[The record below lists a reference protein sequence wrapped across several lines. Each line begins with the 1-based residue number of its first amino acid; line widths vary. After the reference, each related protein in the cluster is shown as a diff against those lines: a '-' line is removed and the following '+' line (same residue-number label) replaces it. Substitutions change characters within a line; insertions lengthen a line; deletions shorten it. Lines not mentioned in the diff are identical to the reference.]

1 LQEVKLDN
9 KEIRDQAASL
19 RKKKHMESN
28 MALNE
33 TMDGKISNNSKMR
46 VLSVTSGKGGVGKT
60 NFVTNLAY
68 VLSKFGKNVYIFD
81 ADIGLAN
88 IDVLLGL
95 TPEYNLQHVLNGE
108 KSINEIIVN
117 GPGNI
122 KIFPASSGIQELS
135 ELNDEQKIHL
145 LSEFGSLKD
154 EIDFMFI
161 DTGAGISSNVMYFNM
176 AAREKIVVVTP
187 EPTSITDAYAI
198 MKVMSKKYSIDR
210 FKLVANQVKNEA
222 EADELYANLNSV
234 AERFLDVTIDFTGY
248 ICMDNHIVKSVRK
261 QKLVTELY
269 PESPSSLCF
278 VRLAKAILE
287 NPPDDSISGNI
298 EFSWNNLLDVS
309 S

>member
-1 LQEVKLDN
+1 MDK

-19 RKKKHMESN
+19 RKKKHMESD
-28 MALNE
+28 MPLNK
-33 TMDGKISNNSKMR
+33 TMDGKININSKMR

-145 LSEFGSLKD
+145 DKYINKWKGEMKQIDDILIIGLK
-154 EIDFMFI
+154 
-161 DTGAGISSNVMYFNM
+161 IS
-176 AAREKIVVVTP
+176 
-187 EPTSITDAYAI
+187 
-198 MKVMSKKYSIDR
+198 
-210 FKLVANQVKNEA
+210 
-222 EADELYANLNSV
+222 
-234 AERFLDVTIDFTGY
+234 
-248 ICMDNHIVKSVRK
+248 
-261 QKLVTELY
+261 
-269 PESPSSLCF
+269 
-278 VRLAKAILE
+278 
-287 NPPDDSISGNI
+287 
-298 EFSWNNLLDVS
+298 
-309 S
+309 

>member
-1 LQEVKLDN
+1 MDN
-9 KEIRDQAASL
+9 KENRDQAASL
-19 RKKKHMESN
+19 REKKHMESN
-28 MALNE
+28 MPLNK
-33 TMDGKISNNSKMR
+33 TMDGKICNNSKMR

-60 NFVTNLAY
+60 NLVTNLAY

-135 ELNDEQKIHL
+135 ELNDEQKILL
-145 LSEFGSLKD
+145 LSEFGSIKD

-198 MKVMSKKYSIDR
+198 MKVMSTKYSIDR
-210 FKLVANQVKNEA
+210 FKLVANQVKDEV
-222 EADELYANLNSV
+222 EADDLYANLNTV
-234 AERFLDVTIDFTGY
+234 AEKFLDVTIDFAGY
-248 ICMDNHIVKSVRK
+248 ICKDNNIVKSVRK
-261 QKLVTELY
+261 QQLVTELY
-269 PESPSSLCF
+269 PKSPSSLCF
-278 VRLAKAILE
+278 VRIAKSILE
-287 NPPDDSISGNI
+287 SAPQDSISGNI
-298 EFSWNNLLDVS
+298 EFFWDNLLDVRS
-309 S
+309 

>member
-1 LQEVKLDN
+1 MDK
-9 KEIRDQAASL
+9 KEIRDQASSL
-19 RKKKHMESN
+19 RGKKHMEIDRP
-28 MALNE
+28 LNK
-33 TMDGKISNNSKMR
+33 TMDSKININSKMR

-198 MKVMSKKYSIDR
+198 MKVMSKKYSINR
-210 FKLVANQVKNEA
+210 FKLVANQVKNET

-234 AERFLDVTIDFTGY
+234 AERFLDITIDFTGY
-248 ICMDNHIVKSVRK
+248 ICRDNNIVKSVRK
-261 QKLVTELY
+261 QRLVTELY

-278 VRLAKAILE
+278 VSLAKAILE
-287 NPPDDSISGNI
+287 NAPGDSISGNI
-298 EFSWNNLLDVS
+298 EFFWNNLLDVS

>member
-1 LQEVKLDN
+1 MDN
-9 KEIRDQAASL
+9 REITDQASSL
-19 RKKKHMESN
+19 RKKKYGESD
-28 MALNE
+28 MPKNE
-33 TMDGKISNNSKMR
+33 TMNGKINNNSQMR

-95 TPEYNLQHVLNGE
+95 TPEFNLQHVLNGE
-108 KSINEIIVN
+108 KSINEIIVK

-145 LSEFGSLKD
+145 LSEFGSIKD

-176 AAREKIVVVTP
+176 AAREKIVIVTP

-198 MKVMSKKYSIDR
+198 MKVMSTKYSIDR
-210 FKLVANQVKNEA
+210 FKLVANQVKDEA
-222 EADELYANLNSV
+222 EADELYENLNSV
-234 AERFLDVTIDFTGY
+234 AERFLDVTIEFTGY
-248 ICMDNHIVKSVRK
+248 VCKDDNIVKSVRK

-269 PESPSSLCF
+269 PNSSSSLCF
-278 VRLAKAILE
+278 VRLAKAIIE
-287 NPPDDSISGNI
+287 NAPEDSISGNI
-298 EFSWNNLLDVS
+298 EFFWDNLLDARS
-309 S
+309 

>member
-1 LQEVKLDN
+1 MDN
-9 KEIRDQAASL
+9 KEDRDQASTL
-19 RKKKHMESN
+19 RERSSGEES
-28 MALNE
+28 AVIKE
-33 TMDGKISNNSKMR
+33 TMNGKTRKNSKMR
-46 VLSVTSGKGGVGKT
+46 VISITSGKGGVGKT
-60 NFVTNLAY
+60 NIVTNLAY

-108 KSINEIIVN
+108 KSINEIIVQ

-176 AAREKIVVVTP
+176 AAREKTVIVTP

-198 MKVMSKKYSIDR
+198 MKVMSKKYSINR
-210 FKLVANQVKNEA
+210 FKLVANLVKDETEA
-222 EADELYANLNSV
+222 EELYANLNSV

-248 ICMDNHIVKSVRK
+248 VCKDNNIVNSVRK
-261 QKLVTELY
+261 QKLVSELY
-269 PESPSSLCF
+269 PKSPASICF
-278 VRLAKAILE
+278 ARLAKSLIE
-287 NPPDDSISGNI
+287 NAPEDALSGNI
-298 EFSWNNLLDVS
+298 EFFWNNLLEINP
-309 S
+309 

>member
-1 LQEVKLDN
+1 
-9 KEIRDQAASL
+9 
-19 RKKKHMESN
+19 MESN

-248 ICMDNHIVKSVRK
+248 ICKDNHIVKSVRK

>member
-1 LQEVKLDN
+1 MDN
-9 KEIRDQAASL
+9 KENRDQAASL
-19 RKKKHMESN
+19 REKKHMESN
-28 MALNE
+28 MPLNK

-176 AAREKIVVVTP
+176 AAREKIVIVTP

-248 ICMDNHIVKSVRK
+248 ICMDNNIVKSVRK
-261 QKLVTELY
+261 QQLVTELY

-287 NPPDDSISGNI
+287 NAPEDSISGNI
-298 EFSWNNLLDVS
+298 EFFWNNLLDVS

>member
-1 LQEVKLDN
+1 LDN
-9 KEIRDQAASL
+9 RENKDQASTL
-19 RKKKHMESN
+19 RERSSGEENAVLKETMSGQTRKNSN
-28 MALNE
+28 MRV
-33 TMDGKISNNSKMR
+33 ISI
-46 VLSVTSGKGGVGKT
+46 TSGKGGVGKT
-60 NFVTNLAY
+60 NIVTNLAY
-68 VLSKFGKNVYIFD
+68 VLSKFEKNVYIFD

-108 KSINEIIVN
+108 KSINEIIVQ

-176 AAREKIVVVTP
+176 AAREKTVIVTP

-198 MKVMSKKYSIDR
+198 MKVMSKKYSINR
-210 FKLVANQVKNEA
+210 FKLVANQVKDEA
-222 EADELYANLNSV
+222 EAEELYANLNSV

-248 ICMDNHIVKSVRK
+248 VCKDNNIVNSVRK
-261 QKLVTELY
+261 QKLVSELY
-269 PESPSSLCF
+269 PNSPASLCF
-278 VRLAKAILE
+278 ARLAKTLIE
-287 NPPDDSISGNI
+287 NVPEDTLGGNI
-298 EFSWNNLLDVS
+298 EFFAV
-309 S
+309 

>member
-1 LQEVKLDN
+1 LDN
-9 KEIRDQAASL
+9 RENKDQASTL
-19 RKKKHMESN
+19 RERSSGEENAVLKETMSGQTRKNSN
-28 MALNE
+28 MRV
-33 TMDGKISNNSKMR
+33 ISI
-46 VLSVTSGKGGVGKT
+46 TSGKGGVGKT
-60 NFVTNLAY
+60 NIVTNLAY
-68 VLSKFGKNVYIFD
+68 VLSKFEKNVYIFD

-108 KSINEIIVN
+108 KSINEIIVQ

-176 AAREKIVVVTP
+176 AAREKTVIVTP

-198 MKVMSKKYSIDR
+198 MKVMSKKYSINR
-210 FKLVANQVKNEA
+210 FKLVANQVKDEA
-222 EADELYANLNSV
+222 EAEELYANLNSV

-248 ICMDNHIVKSVRK
+248 VCKDNNIVNSVRK
-261 QKLVTELY
+261 QKLVSELY
-269 PESPSSLCF
+269 PNSPASLCF
-278 VRLAKAILE
+278 ARLAKTLIE
-287 NPPDDSISGNI
+287 NVPEDTLSGNI
-298 EFSWNNLLDVS
+298 EFFWNNLLEINP
-309 S
+309 

>member
-1 LQEVKLDN
+1 MDN

-19 RKKKHMESN
+19 RKKKHMKSN
-28 MALNE
+28 MPLNE
-33 TMDGKISNNSKMR
+33 TMDGKIRNNSKMR

-60 NFVTNLAY
+60 NFVTNIAY
-68 VLSKFGKNVYIFD
+68 VLSKFDKNVYIFD

-135 ELNDEQKIHL
+135 ELNDEQKILL
-145 LSEFGSLKD
+145 LSEFGSIKD

-176 AAREKIVVVTP
+176 AAREKIVIVTP

-210 FKLVANQVKNEA
+210 FKLVANLVKNEA

-234 AERFLDVTIDFTGY
+234 AKRFLDVTIDFTGY
-248 ICMDNHIVKSVRK
+248 ICKDNNIVKSVRK
-261 QKLVTELY
+261 QQLVTELY

-287 NPPDDSISGNI
+287 NAPEDSISGDI
-298 EFSWNNLLDVS
+298 GFFWNNLLDVS

>member
-1 LQEVKLDN
+1 MEN
-9 KEIRDQAASL
+9 IENRDQAASL
-19 RKKKHMESN
+19 RERSSGEESSGIK
-28 MALNE
+28 E
-33 TMDGKISNNSKMR
+33 TMNGQIRKNSKMR
-46 VLSVTSGKGGVGKT
+46 VISITSGKGGVGKT
-60 NFVTNLAY
+60 NVVTNLAY
-68 VLSKFGKNVYIFD
+68 VLSKFDKNVYIFD

-108 KSINEIIVN
+108 KSINEIIVQ

-176 AAREKIVVVTP
+176 AAREKTVVVTP

-198 MKVMSKKYSIDR
+198 MKVMSKKYSINR
-210 FKLVANQVKNEA
+210 FKLIANLVKNEA
-222 EADELYANLNSV
+222 EADELYNNLNSV
-234 AERFLDVTIDFTGY
+234 AERFLDVTIEYTGY
-248 ICMDNHIVKSVRK
+248 VCKDNNILKSVRK

-269 PESPSSLCF
+269 PESPSAICF
-278 VRLAKAILE
+278 ARLAKTLIE
-287 NPPDDSISGNI
+287 NPPEDTLSGNI
-298 EFSWNNLLDVS
+298 EFFWNNILEINP
-309 S
+309 